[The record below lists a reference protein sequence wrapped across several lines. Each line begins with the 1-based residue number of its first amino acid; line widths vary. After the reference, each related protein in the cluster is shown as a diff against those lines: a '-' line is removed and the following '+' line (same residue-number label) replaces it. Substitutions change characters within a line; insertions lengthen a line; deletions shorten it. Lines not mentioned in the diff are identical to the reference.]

1 MTGKTLFR
9 VALLC
14 VLALPAAA
22 QETIPLPDLLGATHI
37 HGIAAGTGRD
47 SVTLATHHGLWSADL
62 ATRKATRIGT
72 SQDDFMGFSP
82 VSGRTG
88 EAFASG
94 HPATGGNIGVIRITD
109 GGTTWTHVSDGLNGP
124 VDFHNMEVSRA
135 DPAVIY
141 GISHDGAIQ
150 RSADSGVTWEVSGQ
164 APEKLID
171 IATSPDDAAT
181 LYAATENGLSA
192 STDKGATW
200 QKVTTGAPVTSVD
213 AGADG
218 TLRAAEYGRGLLAI
232 GADGT
237 VSVLSADLP
246 DGYLLY
252 LASTHADPH
261 RLMALSAKGRL
272 VLSDDGGATWVD
284 ATAE

>member
-1 MTGKTLFR
+1 MFR
-9 VALLC
+9 IAFPILL
-14 VLALPAAA
+14 AFPAAA
-22 QETIPLPDLLGATHI
+22 QETLPLADLLGATHI
-37 HGIAAGTGRD
+37 HGIAAGAGRD
-47 SVTLATHHGLWSADL
+47 GVTLATHHGLWSADL
-62 ATRKATRIGT
+62 ATRTATRIGT

-82 VSGRTG
+82 VAGRTG

-94 HPATGGNIGVIRITD
+94 HPATGGNIGVIRTTD
-109 GGTTWTHVSDGLNGP
+109 GGVTWSHVSDGLDGP

-141 GISHDGAIQ
+141 GIGHDGAIQ
-150 RSADSGVTWEVSGQ
+150 RSADSGATWEVSGQ

-181 LYAATENGLSA
+181 LYAATEDGLSA

-200 QKVTTGAPVTSVD
+200 QEVTSSAPVTSVD

-252 LASTHADPH
+252 LASTNATPH